1 MIVSVCLSLSACTV
15 LFCLFGPRCY
25 TILFHPDENTPQSV
39 MSSPTSQTHRGNGN
53 PKKSTNNNSTPMS
66 IRKETR
72 NMQQI
77 FRQQSISTN
86 GIDNKA
92 RSKCSLSSTFKI
104 SGKMYSKI
112 KIASKLMIQYHTRK
126 FEESRSCC
134 HDQVHYQVKYQMIDG
149 DLGSKIIIARKLEF
163 SYRVRT
169 ENQIRRLFITR
180 GLCKYCS
187 EQPVFKIAIS
197 QQTYVNGRTSTS
209 RNSSSILTLS
219 SHGKTS
225 LTFARLSCR
234 EKKAE
239 CNLAQTAVNTWN
251 LNTSKVNTLDTDK
264 TTKLRNGIA
273 QLWITKVLTKLTV
286 KFMSCNFRFKTSN
299 VIKVLHSCMTVNI
312 TTNIRQRLMINK
324 QKIQALF

>member
-1 MIVSVCLSLSACTV
+1 MFLSLS
-15 LFCLFGPRCY
+15 
-25 TILFHPDENTPQSV
+25 
-39 MSSPTSQTHRGNGN
+39 
-53 PKKSTNNNSTPMS
+53 
-66 IRKETR
+66 
-72 NMQQI
+72 
-77 FRQQSISTN
+77 
-86 GIDNKA
+86 
-92 RSKCSLSSTFKI
+92 
-104 SGKMYSKI
+104 
-112 KIASKLMIQYHTRK
+112 QYHTRK
-126 FEESRSCC
+126 FKESRSCC
-134 HDQVHYQVKYQMIDG
+134 HDQVHYQVKYQMIDS

-163 SYRVRT
+163 TLLSKDRKLI
-169 ENQIRRLFITR
+169 NQKAFITR

-187 EQPVFKIAIS
+187 EQLVFKIAIS
-197 QQTYVNGRTSTS
+197 QETST
-209 RNSSSILTLS
+209 RTAELHDKQAKNSSSILTLS

-299 VIKVLHSCMTVNI
+299 VIKV
-312 TTNIRQRLMINK
+312 
-324 QKIQALF
+324 